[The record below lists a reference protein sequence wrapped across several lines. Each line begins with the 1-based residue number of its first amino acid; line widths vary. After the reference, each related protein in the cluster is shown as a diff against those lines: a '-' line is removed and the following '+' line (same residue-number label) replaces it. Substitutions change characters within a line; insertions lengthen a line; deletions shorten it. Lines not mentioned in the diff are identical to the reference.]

1 MTPGAASPGVGFLCR
16 RNQMKELG
24 SGLYLG
30 NDCKIYKLVP
40 ASKEELESYIILSKA
55 KQAPVPVQDRDS
67 AAYTAE
73 SIRNIDK
80 LRANRDN
87 DIIGGRE
94 D

>member
-1 MTPGAASPGVGFLCR
+1 MQEKP
-16 RNQMKELG
+16 NQMKELG

-30 NDCKIYKLVP
+30 NDGKIYKLVQ
-40 ASKEELESYIILSKA
+40 ASREDLEGYIVLSQT
-55 KQAPVPVQDRDS
+55 KQASAPVQDRDS

-73 SIRNIDK
+73 SVRNIDK
-80 LRANRDN
+80 FRARRDE

>member
-1 MTPGAASPGVGFLCR
+1 
-16 RNQMKELG
+16 MKELG

-30 NDCKIYKLVP
+30 NDGKIYKLVQ
-40 ASKEELESYIILSKA
+40 ASREDLEGYIILSQT
-55 KQAPVPVQDRDS
+55 KQASAPVQNKDS

-80 LRANRDN
+80 LRARRED

>member
-1 MTPGAASPGVGFLCR
+1 
-16 RNQMKELG
+16 MKELG

-30 NDCKIYKLVP
+30 SDGKIYKLVP
-40 ASKEELESYIILSKA
+40 ASREDLEAYIVLSQTQ
-55 KQAPVPVQDRDS
+55 QASMPVRDKNS

-73 SIRNIDK
+73 SLRNIDK
-80 LRANRDN
+80 FRARRED

>member
-1 MTPGAASPGVGFLCR
+1 
-16 RNQMKELG
+16 MKELG

-30 NDCKIYKLVP
+30 NDGKIYKLVQ
-40 ASKEELESYIILSKA
+40 ASREDLEGYIILSQT
-55 KQAPVPVQDRDS
+55 KQASAPVQNKDS

-80 LRANRDN
+80 FRARRED

>member
-1 MTPGAASPGVGFLCR
+1 
-16 RNQMKELG
+16 MKELG

-30 NDCKIYKLVP
+30 NDGKIYKLVQ
-40 ASKEELESYIILSKA
+40 ASREDLEGYIILSQA
-55 KQAPVPVQDRDS
+55 KQASVPVQDRDS

>member
-1 MTPGAASPGVGFLCR
+1 
-16 RNQMKELG
+16 MKELG

-55 KQAPVPVQDRDS
+55 KQASVPVQDRDS